1 MTYYILLEGD
11 SVDELW
17 DNNTLGEES
26 FGTFYTGN
34 GFKALNNI
42 VVRQPNLLETL
53 TILDEK
59 KNQYSVEEFLNLI
72 QKWKIIAWQ
81 VYTFCCIF
89 RRRWDE

>member
-26 FGTFYTGN
+26 FGKFYTGN

-72 QKWKIIAWQ
+72 QKWKIIA
-81 VYTFCCIF
+81 
-89 RRRWDE
+89 

>member
-17 DNNTLGEES
+17 DDNTLGEES

-72 QKWKIIAWQ
+72 QKWKIIA
-81 VYTFCCIF
+81 
-89 RRRWDE
+89 

>member
-17 DNNTLGEES
+17 DNNTVGEES

-72 QKWKIIAWQ
+72 QKWKIIA
-81 VYTFCCIF
+81 
-89 RRRWDE
+89 

>member
-1 MTYYILLEGD
+1 MTYYILLKGD
-11 SVDELW
+11 STKELW
-17 DNNTLGEES
+17 DTNTLGEES

-72 QKWKIIAWQ
+72 QKWKIIA
-81 VYTFCCIF
+81 
-89 RRRWDE
+89 

>member
-17 DNNTLGEES
+17 DDNTLGEES
-26 FGTFYTGN
+26 FGAFYTGN

-72 QKWKIIAWQ
+72 QKWKIIA
-81 VYTFCCIF
+81 
-89 RRRWDE
+89 

>member
-72 QKWKIIAWQ
+72 QKGKIIA
-81 VYTFCCIF
+81 
-89 RRRWDE
+89 